1 MKPRKVRTSGVSKS
15 KKKEQ
20 EESLLEQLS
29 GPLKDFVIDFKTH
42 GKTVLEQ
49 ARQNNPT
56 KYLEMA
62 SRLAALVASLR
73 PEEPD
78 GYSKANSMQDIG
90 RKLLQSV
97 GADETMLTDEHI
109 AQAVEAKNTF
119 VAQLEAIRDAAGY
132 SSEELN

>member
-1 MKPRKVRTSGVSKS
+1 MMARRARTSGASKG
-15 KKKEQ
+15 KKKKQ

-49 ARQNNPT
+49 VRQHNPT
-56 KYLEMA
+56 QYLLMA
-62 SRLAALVASLR
+62 SKLAALVASLR

-97 GADETMLTDEHI
+97 GADESMLTDDQI
-109 AQAVEAKNTF
+109 AQAIEANNAF
-119 VAQLEAIRDAAGY
+119 VAQLEAIRDAADY